1 MGIKELHI
9 YLKTAKMSIKE
20 ILVLSIFICFIA
32 LSSNSALAGNEGYV
46 NIAIADASPR
56 ILSIAVKPEIAY
68 TGSEVSCEA
77 DVYDE
82 NLSLLRLEYEWHIN
96 GKAVS
101 GKEKQL
107 TETIQ
112 AGDEIECK
120 VFVIDLYG
128 KGSQAESEGIKVQ
141 PRGILQATGY
151 AIKNIDSISSENKGL
166 AGITALAVVLTAG
179 FGVRRLRDNI
189 KKG

>member
-9 YLKTAKMSIKE
+9 YSKTAKMSIKE
-20 ILVLSIFICFIA
+20 ILVLSIFICFVA
-32 LSSNSALAGNEGYV
+32 LFSNSALAGNEGYV
-46 NIAIADASPR
+46 NIAIADAPPR
-56 ILSIAVKPEIAY
+56 ILGIAVKPEIAY

-77 DVYDE
+77 EVYDE

-120 VFVIDLYG
+120 IIAVDLYG
-128 KGSQAESEGIKVQ
+128 KSSEAESEGIKIQ
-141 PRGILQATGY
+141 PKGILQATGY
-151 AIKNIDSISSENKGL
+151 AISNINNKPEAGRNFG
-166 AGITALAVVLTAG
+166 GITLLGVVLITGLG
-179 FGVRRLRDNI
+179 FFILI
-189 KKG
+189 KFS